1 MMLDQILLL
10 LASIIFF
17 FIGRYSMGSSEIV
30 NSIKKAKKI
39 LKPSKGMII
48 DYPSAEEI
56 SYEGSE
62 RQKIDKQQTELIK
75 KAGIV

>member
-1 MMLDQILLL
+1 MMLDTLVILLTAL
-10 LASIIFF
+10 IFYF
-17 FIGRYSMGSSEIV
+17 LGRYSMGRSEIE

-39 LKPSKGMII
+39 LKPNKGMII

-62 RQKIDKQQTELIK
+62 RQKIDKQQTELIN